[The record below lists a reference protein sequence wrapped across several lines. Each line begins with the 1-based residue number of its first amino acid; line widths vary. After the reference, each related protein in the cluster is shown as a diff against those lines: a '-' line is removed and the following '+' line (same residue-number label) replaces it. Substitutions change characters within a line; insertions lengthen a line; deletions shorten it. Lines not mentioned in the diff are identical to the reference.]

1 MIHLKLK
8 GIVGIA
14 HKSNYPDPISFVT
27 GDELVLGDADDEY
40 IGWIKVTTHEKNV
53 GWAPIEYIELHTDN
67 RLGTAICDYSA
78 VELNTIEEEG
88 LLVGGS
94 SGANVWAALKL
105 AAELTQPATIVTIL
119 PDSGIKYLSKIY
131 NDAWMQEQYL
141 L

>member
-8 GIVGIA
+8 GKVGIA

-88 LLVGGS
+88 LLVLGELNG
-94 SGANVWAALKL
+94 WYF
-105 AAELTQPATIVTIL
+105 AENLNGDRGWVPTDSVKIVL
-119 PDSGIKYLSKIY
+119 
-131 NDAWMQEQYL
+131 
-141 L
+141 